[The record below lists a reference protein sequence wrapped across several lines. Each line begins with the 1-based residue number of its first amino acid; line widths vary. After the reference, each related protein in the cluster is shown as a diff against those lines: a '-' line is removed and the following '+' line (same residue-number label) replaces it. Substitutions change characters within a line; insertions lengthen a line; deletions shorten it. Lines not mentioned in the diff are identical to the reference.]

1 MTPAINGTTP
11 TTNSGSTASATSGSD
26 PSATENMFMS
36 LLVAQLKNQDPT
48 QPTDGVQFLQ
58 QLTDI
63 NSLEQLLDIHQDL
76 DTMSGKTSASSST
89 GSATNGSSASGT
101 QGSSGSDPVTGNN
114 ASAKT
119 GNTQN

>member
-11 TTNSGSTASATSGSD
+11 TTNSGSTASANATSGND
-26 PSATENMFMS
+26 PRATENMFMS

-63 NSLEQLLDIHQDL
+63 NSLEQLLSIHQDL

-89 GSATNGSSASGT
+89 GSAA
-101 QGSSGSDPVTGNN
+101 QGSRTR
-114 ASAKT
+114 
-119 GNTQN
+119 